1 MFVFLLTL
9 PYTPLLLLA
18 LPTLLSY
25 RGSIRQTPR
34 GTPPPNHVLC
44 TVYPHNKHM
53 PFEEPCVLI
62 LCFCGS
68 GGVTRT
74 AQEQRVENM
83 CAERNLKSPNRRA
96 ARVLLVQISAHGVK
110 QALFLKRARL
120 QKQAHPH
127 SLRTSSQVRSRAL
140 PCHCAASALRHASP
154 AHTHT
159 RAFTSP
165 ACRAKSCACVS
176 ETTVHPIGIRFVLR
190 QAVGDDDHATKQ
202 KGSGPHVQ
210 RAAH

>member
-1 MFVFLLTL
+1 MPSLERFNWIAGRGQTL
-9 PYTPLLLLA
+9 RRNPHRGAQRSYGTVLSSGHVGTRYTV
-18 LPTLLSY
+18 
-25 RGSIRQTPR
+25 
-34 GTPPPNHVLC
+34 HVLS
-44 TVYPHNKHM
+44 TV
-53 PFEEPCVLI
+53 ELSSVE
-62 LCFCGS
+62 
-68 GGVTRT
+68 GG
-74 AQEQRVENM
+74 ES
-83 CAERNLKSPNRRA
+83 SPYKKGGWGA
-96 ARVLLVQISAHGVK
+96 PWGVQIRCSAHGVK

-127 SLRTSSQVRSRAL
+127 SLRTSSQVRSPAL

-202 KGSGPHVQ
+202 KKKRPTCTTSSALTASSCLRP
-210 RAAH
+210 